1 MMSDN
6 AMAWALVTKLFGQ
19 HEPTLTVALSDLEQT
34 ALTTLSESGLAKKG
48 QANSQYVLCPYCQ
61 LSRGQAI
68 RRGGDLYCRCQECGE
83 VPLDLA
89 TLGTWQ
95 IDADKLIRQLRLAL
109 EIPPQQP
116 QSVIVDGIWS
126 IGKHNKTPVILA
138 RSMEAVLRHQSDIKR
153 SVRNGLVI
161 TPKPLRPGNGSL
173 DNKME
178 WLPMEERFHFYG
190 GQIRFLDS
198 GTSLPGDADELTSP
212 VYGPFSED
220 FRWVHLD
227 SWQHGPIALSEAQ
240 AAVFQALWHFKGVP
254 QQSEQIMNKA
264 GCDSSKPIDVFK
276 VKSANKGDPYYEG
289 PLHAYKELVLS
300 ERRAGTYTMACA
312 IAP

>member
-1 MMSDN
+1 
-6 AMAWALVTKLFGQ
+6 MAWALVTKLFGQ

-34 ALTTLSESGLAKKG
+34 ALTILSESGLAKKG

-61 LSRGQAI
+61 LLRGQVM
-68 RRGGDLYCRCQECGE
+68 RRGGDLCCRCQDCGE
-83 VPLDLA
+83 VPLEPA

-95 IDADKLIRQLRLAL
+95 IDADKLIRQFRLAL
-109 EIPPQQP
+109 EIPAQQP
-116 QSVIVDGIWS
+116 QFVIADGIWS
-126 IGKHNKTPVILA
+126 IGQHNKMPVILA
-138 RSMEAVLRHQSDIKR
+138 KSMESVLRHQSDIKR
-153 SVRNGLVI
+153 AVRHGLVI
-161 TPKPLRPGNGSL
+161 TPKPLRTGNGSL
-173 DNKME
+173 DDKMV
-178 WLPMEERFHFYG
+178 WLPMEEKFYFFG

-198 GTSLPGDADELTSP
+198 GVSPSNDAGDAASP

-227 SWQHGPIALSEAQ
+227 SWPHGPIALSEAQ

-289 PLHAYKELVLS
+289 PLHAYKELVS
-300 ERRAGTYTMACA
+300 TERRAGTYTMTCA

>member
-1 MMSDN
+1 MSNN
-6 AMAWALVTKLFGQ
+6 AMAWELVTKLFGQ

-34 ALTTLSESGLAKKG
+34 VLTTLSESGLTKKG
-48 QANSQYVLCPYCQ
+48 QANSQYVLCQYCQ
-61 LSRGQAI
+61 LLRGQVI
-68 RRGGDLYCRCQECGE
+68 RRGGCLYCHCQDCGE
-83 VPLDLA
+83 VPLDPA

-95 IDADKLIRQLRLAL
+95 IDADKLIRQFRLAL

-138 RSMEAVLRHQSDIKR
+138 RSMGAVLRHQSDIKR
-153 SVRNGLVI
+153 AFRHGLVI
-161 TPKPLRPGNGSL
+161 TPKPFRTGVGSL
-173 DNKME
+173 DDKME

-198 GTSLPGDADELTSP
+198 EASPSNDADDAASP
-212 VYGPFSED
+212 VYGPFSEN

-227 SWQHGPIALSEAQ
+227 RWPHGPIALSEAQ

-264 GCDSSKPIDVFK
+264 GRDSTKPIDVFK
-276 VKSANKGDPYYEG
+276 VKSANKGDPNYEG
-289 PLHAYKELVLS
+289 PLHAYKELVSS